1 LKNFFIKLP
10 APSWCPW
17 YFSSSY
23 CPPKGSNFQL
33 HGTSKGVALA
43 ATLRS
48 DHLMVIQKLFDQILK
63 KGLQFAPVC
72 DIIIIVNEKGKE
84 KKNYLEN

>member
-1 LKNFFIKLP
+1 MG
-10 APSWCPW
+10 
-17 YFSSSY
+17 
-23 CPPKGSNFQL
+23 KGI
-33 HGTSKGVALA
+33 ALA

-63 KGLQFAPVC
+63 KVLQFAPVC

-84 KKNYLEN
+84 KKII

>member
-1 LKNFFIKLP
+1 L
-10 APSWCPW
+10 
-17 YFSSSY
+17 
-23 CPPKGSNFQL
+23 QL
-33 HGTSKGVALA
+33 HGTGKGIALA

-63 KGLQFAPVC
+63 KGLQFAPDC

-84 KKNYLEN
+84 KKIF